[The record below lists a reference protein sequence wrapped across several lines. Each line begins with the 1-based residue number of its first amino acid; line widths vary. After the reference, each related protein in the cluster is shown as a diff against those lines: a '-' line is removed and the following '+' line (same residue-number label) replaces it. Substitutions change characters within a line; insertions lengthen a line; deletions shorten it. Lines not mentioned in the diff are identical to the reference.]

1 MAVDPRQTFDL
12 KAGEGGQVF
21 KCRYMTRAEVRQ
33 FRQVMTEATKLEF
46 SGEHEKA
53 DAKLI
58 EALAIPLGNSF
69 SPVAVKALESMTEF
83 EVMEFL
89 NSIETAQ
96 WLSEEQ
102 RKNSASP
109 SQRTTGFSASP
120 TVAASATP
128 ATTPTA

>member
-12 KAGEGGQVF
+12 KAGEGEQVF

-46 SGEHEKA
+46 SGENEKA
-53 DAKLI
+53 DALLV
-58 EALAIPLGNSF
+58 EALTIPLGSAF
-69 SPVAVKALESMTEF
+69 APVAVKALESMTEF

-109 SQRTTGFSASP
+109 SQSVMGFSASP
-120 TVAASATP
+120 TAAASATP